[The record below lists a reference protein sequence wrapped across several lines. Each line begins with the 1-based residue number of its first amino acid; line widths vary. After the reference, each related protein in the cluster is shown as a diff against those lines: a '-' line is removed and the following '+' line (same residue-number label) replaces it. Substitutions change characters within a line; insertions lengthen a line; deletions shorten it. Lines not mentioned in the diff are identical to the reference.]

1 MKKTIIYQSLVSI
14 NVLFWSFLTTQNLG
28 LSSIITITE
37 LITRSIVL
45 FILSKSKISDQEIKI
60 PVVEVKIE
68 QSHTINETAK
78 EEKPKRLV
86 YGKRTE

>member
-1 MKKTIIYQSLVSI
+1 MKKTIIYQSLIST

-28 LSSIITITE
+28 ISSIITITE

-45 FILSKSKISDQEIKI
+45 FILSKSKISDQEIKL

-68 QSHTINETAK
+68 QPQTINETVK
-78 EEKPKRLV
+78 EVKPKRLV
-86 YGKRTE
+86 SGKRTE

>member
-28 LSSIITITE
+28 LSSIIATTE

-45 FILSKSKISDQEIKI
+45 FVLSKSKISDQETKL
-60 PVVEVKIE
+60 PVVEVKVE
-68 QSHTINETAK
+68 QPQTINETVK
-78 EEKPKRLV
+78 EVKPKRLV

>member
-1 MKKTIIYQSLVSI
+1 MKKIIIYQSLVSI

-45 FILSKSKISDQEIKI
+45 FILSKSKISDQETKL
-60 PVVEVKIE
+60 PVVEVKVE
-68 QSHTINETAK
+68 QPQTINETV
-78 EEKPKRLV
+78 EGVKPKRLV

>member
-1 MKKTIIYQSLVSI
+1 MKKIIIYQSLVSI

-28 LSSIITITE
+28 LSSIIATTE

-45 FILSKSKISDQEIKI
+45 FVLSKSKISDQETKL
-60 PVVEVKIE
+60 PVVEVKVE
-68 QSHTINETAK
+68 QPQTINETVK
-78 EEKPKRLV
+78 EVKPKRLV

>member
-28 LSSIITITE
+28 ISSIITITE

-45 FILSKSKISDQEIKI
+45 FILSKSKISDQEIKL

-68 QSHTINETAK
+68 QPQTINETV
-78 EEKPKRLV
+78 EGVKPKRLV

>member
-28 LSSIITITE
+28 ISSIIAITE

-45 FILSKSKISDQEIKI
+45 FILSKSKISDQEIKL

-68 QSHTINETAK
+68 QPSCE
-78 EEKPKRLV
+78 
-86 YGKRTE
+86 

>member
-45 FILSKSKISDQEIKI
+45 FILSKSKISDQETKL
-60 PVVEVKIE
+60 PVVEVKVE
-68 QSHTINETAK
+68 QPQTINETV
-78 EEKPKRLV
+78 EGVKPRRLV

>member
-28 LSSIITITE
+28 ISSIITITE

-45 FILSKSKISDQEIKI
+45 FILSKSKISDQEIKL

-68 QSHTINETAK
+68 QPQTINETVK
-78 EEKPKRLV
+78 EVKPKRLV

>member
-45 FILSKSKISDQEIKI
+45 FILSKSKISDQETKL
-60 PVVEVKIE
+60 PVVEVKVE
-68 QSHTINETAK
+68 QPQTINETV
-78 EEKPKRLV
+78 EGVKPKRLV

>member
-28 LSSIITITE
+28 ISSIIAITE

-45 FILSKSKISDQEIKI
+45 FILSKYKISDQEIKL

-68 QSHTINETAK
+68 QPQTVK
-78 EEKPKRLV
+78 EVKPKRLV

>member
-45 FILSKSKISDQEIKI
+45 FILSKSKISDQETKL
-60 PVVEVKIE
+60 PVVEVKVE
-68 QSHTINETAK
+68 QPQTINETV
-78 EEKPKRLV
+78 EGVKPKRLV
-86 YGKRTE
+86 

>member
-28 LSSIITITE
+28 LSSIIATTE

-45 FILSKSKISDQEIKI
+45 FVLSKSKISDQETKL
-60 PVVEVKIE
+60 PVVEVKVE
-68 QSHTINETAK
+68 QPQTINETV
-78 EEKPKRLV
+78 EEVKPKRLV